1 MARYR
6 WRVRVLS
13 AEGNETVTQPAL
25 PYTDHFDG
33 SAQEYADFLVGRAL
47 KQGQEDAGPTRAVR
61 VVADVWEPDGQGSP
75 EGHAGWPQ

>member
-6 WRVRVLS
+6 WRVRMLS
-13 AEGNETVTQPAL
+13 AEGIETVTQPAL
-25 PYTDHFDG
+25 PYTDYFDG
-33 SAQEYADFLVGRAL
+33 SAQEYADFLVDRAL
-47 KQGQEDAGPTRAVR
+47 KQGQDDAGPMRAVR

>member
-33 SAQEYADFLVGRAL
+33 SAQEYAEFLTKRAVEQAEHNEGT
-47 KQGQEDAGPTRAVR
+47 KRAVR

>member
-6 WRVRVLS
+6 WRVRLLS
-13 AEGNETVTQPAL
+13 AEGIETVTQPAQ

-33 SAQEYADFLVGRAL
+33 SAQDYADFLVEKAL
-47 KQGQEDAGPTRAVR
+47 KQCQDDAGSKRAVR
-61 VVADVWEPDGQGSP
+61 VVADVWEPGGQAGP